1 MMSLKVFLHARA
13 GVDSNLAV
21 TSMEVE
27 MNLFTKKAQNL
38 IAKFG
43 KNEDGVTAIEYALI
57 AALIAVVIIAGATLL
72 GTNLNAIFAA
82 LAGLIGSHTP

>member
-1 MMSLKVFLHARA
+1 
-13 GVDSNLAV
+13 
-21 TSMEVE
+21 
-27 MNLFTKKAQNL
+27 MNLFTKKAQNF

-43 KNEDGVTAIEYALI
+43 RNEDGVTAIEYALI

-82 LAGLIGSHTP
+82 IGTLIGTHTP